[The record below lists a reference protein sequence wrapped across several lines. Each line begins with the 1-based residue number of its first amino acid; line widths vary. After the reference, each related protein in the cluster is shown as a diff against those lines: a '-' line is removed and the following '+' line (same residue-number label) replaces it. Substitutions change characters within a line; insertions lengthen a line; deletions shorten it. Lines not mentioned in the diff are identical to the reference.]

1 VSKAANTNAL
11 PDLPAHP
18 IPVEQVVI
26 EIVGDPRNVGGRLVL
41 QDGVE
46 SSYIDIAHPERLG
59 FEYQRHLAS
68 VIDVMHPRRR
78 ALSAFQIGG
87 GPCAVMRYLDAT
99 RRDLRALVAE
109 LDPGVI
115 ATAERYLGLVQ
126 GPRLRVE
133 VGDGRMVM
141 QRLPDASLDIVV
153 VDAFMGLVVPHALV
167 TSQFVVGA
175 RRVLRPEGV
184 HIINLIDIPPNGY
197 ATAVVATLRA
207 KYADVIVMADAAVI
221 GGDSAGNFVIAAS
234 DRSIPAEIVARHSVR
249 DDDPW
254 QVLSGRPLVRW
265 VGDAAPLDD
274 SVEPDH
280 ELARLGD
287 LFGRVRR
294 PQPKDTA

>member
-1 VSKAANTNAL
+1 
-11 PDLPAHP
+11 
-18 IPVEQVVI
+18 
-26 EIVGDPRNVGGRLVL
+26 
-41 QDGVE
+41 
-46 SSYIDIAHPERLG
+46 
-59 FEYQRHLAS
+59 
-68 VIDVMHPRRR
+68 
-78 ALSAFQIGG
+78 
-87 GPCAVMRYLDAT
+87 
-99 RRDLRALVAE
+99 
-109 LDPGVI
+109 
-115 ATAERYLGLVQ
+115 
-126 GPRLRVE
+126 
-133 VGDGRMVM
+133 
-141 QRLPDASLDIVV
+141 

>member
-1 VSKAANTNAL
+1 MSRAANTNAL

-18 IPVEQVVI
+18 IAVEQVVI
-26 EIVGDPRNVGGRLVL
+26 EIVGDPRNPGGRLVL

-46 SSYIDIAHPERLG
+46 SSYIDITHPERLG

-68 VIDVMHPRRR
+68 VIDVMHPKRLPI
-78 ALSAFQIGG
+78 AAFQIGG
-87 GPCAVMRYLDAT
+87 GPCAVMRYLNAT

-115 ATAERYLGLVQ
+115 ETAERYLGLVQ
-126 GPRLRVE
+126 SSRLRVE
-133 VGDGRMVM
+133 SGDGRTVM
-141 QRLPDASLDIVV
+141 ARLPDGSLDVVV
-153 VDAFMGLVVPHALV
+153 VDAFMGLVVPHTLV
-167 TSQFVVGA
+167 TAQFVDDA
-175 RRVLRPEGV
+175 RRVLRPDGI

-207 KYADVIVMADAAVI
+207 AYVDVVVMADPAVI
-221 GGDSAGNFVIAAS
+221 GADSAGNFVIAAS
-234 DRSIPAEIVARHSVR
+234 DRAIPAEIIARHSTR
-249 DDDPW
+249 DADPW

-265 VGDAAPLDD
+265 VGDAASLDD
-274 SVEPDH
+274 AVEPDH

-294 PQPKDTA
+294 PQQKDTT